1 MSGESPARDGGL
13 LDRRHEL
20 AAAPRAG
27 RSRRRRAV
35 FAAAATAVL
44 LAGLAACGT
53 PAPGVTVHPPVTSSQ
68 RLPLSPIAGQ
78 LIGVS
83 AGPGDS
89 AWAAGFTTSGRA
101 LIVHW
106 NGAAWSQAASPSPG
120 GAALLHGVSAAP
132 DGSAWAAGDTCA
144 SGCGT
149 PSETDRTLILRWDG
163 LSWSQTASPS
173 PGSTA
178 FLYGVSAA
186 PDGSAWAIGSTGASS
201 GAGRTLILH
210 WDGAAWSRAA
220 SPSPGR
226 DALLLGV
233 SAGPGGTAWAVGDS
247 CMSGC
252 GTRSAVYRMLIMHWD
267 GKAWSLVTGPSLGS
281 DAYLYDVSAGPGGS
295 AWAVGYICTSG
306 CHTASEADQMLI
318 LRWDGTSWS
327 RAATPGLGSA
337 ALLDSVSAGPAA
349 PPGRSAVP
357 AHRAAWPRGRPPG
370 P

>member
-27 RSRRRRAV
+27 RSRRRRAGL
-35 FAAAATAVL
+35 ATAATAVL

-53 PAPGVTVHPPVTSSQ
+53 PPPGVTVHPPATSSQ

-89 AWAAGFTTSGRA
+89 AWAAGSTTSGRA